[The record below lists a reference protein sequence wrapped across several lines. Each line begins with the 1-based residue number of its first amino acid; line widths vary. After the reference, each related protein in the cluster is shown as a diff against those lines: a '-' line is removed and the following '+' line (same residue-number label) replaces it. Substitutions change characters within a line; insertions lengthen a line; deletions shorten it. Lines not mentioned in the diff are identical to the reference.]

1 MIIILMQ
8 TTFEQICMQMV
19 KNQQKTNKN
28 SPPQSPSLKKT
39 PNKTQSAKVNNF
51 FFCGSDGRT

>member
-39 PNKTQSAKVNNF
+39 PNKTQ
-51 FFCGSDGRT
+51 

>member
-28 SPPQSPSLKKT
+28 SPPKAP
-39 PNKTQSAKVNNF
+39 P
-51 FFCGSDGRT
+51 